1 MKRFFSFVLLAFF
14 VLGAAGCAEREQAV
28 TNDFVVLEVTET
40 YLLVEQISEDGKK
53 IEGMKYSLSN
63 YFDPSVK
70 IEAGSVITIKHSGIA
85 LETYPMQFAKI
96 YSIQYHDAE
105 TGRII
110 TVTPDQ

>member
-1 MKRFFSFVLLAFF
+1 MKRLFLFVLLAFF
-14 VLGAAGCAEREQAV
+14 VLGMAGCAEQTQAA

-40 YLLVEQISEDGKK
+40 YLLVEQMSEDGKA
-53 IEGMKYSLSN
+53 IEGMQYSLSN

-70 IEAGSVITIKHSGIA
+70 IETGSVITIKHSGIA

-105 TGRII
+105 TGC
-110 TVTPDQ
+110 TVTVTLDQ